1 MKPDLRAKLESN
13 IGLLY
18 GGDAPGVV
26 TGIEKLLERYA
37 GCIDHCRSS
46 WNEQDCLLI
55 TYGDSLRNNNEPGLV
70 TLENFLLAR
79 IRSRFSLVHVLPFYP
94 WTDDDG
100 FSVVDFRKVDTP
112 LGNWE
117 NMSSLAGK
125 YRMVFDGVLNHV
137 SKSSEYVQGH
147 LNGDPDY
154 RDFCIEED
162 VSFDYSQ
169 VTRPRTSQLFHT
181 YQAKNGEMRLW
192 TTFSEDQVDLNFSNP
207 AVLLEMLDV
216 LLFYAA
222 KGASMIRLDAVPYM
236 WKQSGTNC
244 VHRPQTHAFIRIVR
258 LVLDV
263 VAPHVT
269 ILSETNVP
277 HAENL
282 TYFGNQGDE
291 AQIIYNFTLAPLIL
305 YGLKTGDA
313 EPLTRWAGS
322 LVPPANNCTFLNIT
336 STHDGIGMRPTEGIL
351 TREQR
356 QVLTDLAVEH
366 GGAVSARSNPD
377 GSRSPYELN
386 ITFFDA
392 VNNPNEENPD
402 DEIQMRRF
410 LVSQA
415 IPMALAGIPAIY
427 IHCLLGSRNDSQGA
441 ESSGIKRRINRE
453 KLNLDEIVNAL
464 DNPQSLRSR
473 VFNELMILLTARQ
486 SNSAF
491 HPAAANTVLDLG
503 RHVFAVLRENHE
515 TGYRVLAL
523 HNLSGESRGCAIPE
537 DFPLEDARDLFDGQ
551 ATLKPPHVLLPAYG
565 IRWLVVRGE
574 NPSFPRNAI
583 FPVAGDD

>member
-18 GGDAPGVV
+18 GGDAPEVV
-26 TGIEKLLERYA
+26 TGIEKLVERYA
-37 GCIDHCRSS
+37 GYTGHCRSS
-46 WNEQDCLLI
+46 WDEQDALLI
-55 TYGDSLRNNNEPGLV
+55 TYGDSLRKNNEPGLA
-70 TLENFLLAR
+70 TLENFLLSR
-79 IRSRFSLVHVLPFYP
+79 IKSRFSLVHVLPFYP

-100 FSVVDFRKVDTP
+100 FSVMDFRKVDTP
-112 LGNWE
+112 LGDWE
-117 NMSSLAGK
+117 NISSLAGK
-125 YRMVFDGVLNHV
+125 YRMVFDAVFNHV
-137 SKSSEYVQGH
+137 SKSSAYVKGH
-147 LNGDPDY
+147 LNGEADY

-162 VSFDYSQ
+162 ISFDYSQ
-169 VTRPRTSQLFHT
+169 VTRPRTSPLFHS
-181 YQAKNGEMRLW
+181 YQAKDGEVRLW

-236 WKQSGTNC
+236 WKQSATNC

-263 VAPHVT
+263 AAPHVT

-282 TYFGNQGDE
+282 TYFGDQGDE

-322 LVPPANNCTFLNIT
+322 LTAPAKGCTFLNIT

-351 TREQR
+351 TREQ
-356 QVLTDLAVEH
+356 QEVLTDLAVEH
-366 GGAVSARSNPD
+366 GGAVSTRSNPD
-377 GSRSPYELN
+377 GSHSPYELN

-427 IHCLLGSRNDSQGA
+427 IHCLLGSRNDLQGA
-441 ESSGIKRRINRE
+441 EDSGIKRRINRE
-453 KLNLDEIVNAL
+453 KLDLDEIVNAL
-464 DNPQSLRSR
+464 DDPQSLRSR

-486 SNSAF
+486 SSSAF

-503 RHVFAVLRENHE
+503 RHVFGVLRENHE
-515 TGYRVLAL
+515 SGNRVLAL

-537 DFPLEDARDLFDGQ
+537 DFPLEDARDLFDDQ
-551 ATLKPPHVLLPAYG
+551 STLKAPHVLLPAYG
-565 IRWLVVRGE
+565 IRWLVV
-574 NPSFPRNAI
+574 PQQKP
-583 FPVAGDD
+583 

>member
-18 GGDAPGVV
+18 GVDAAGILSS
-26 TGIEKLLERYA
+26 IEKLVKSYSNCIVERQ
-37 GCIDHCRSS
+37 GHWDERDS
-46 WNEQDCLLI
+46 LLI
-55 TYGDSLRNNNEPGLV
+55 TYGDSLRKKNEPGLA
-70 TLENFLLAR
+70 TLENLLLSR
-79 IRSRFSLVHVLPFYP
+79 IKSRFTLLHILPFYP

-100 FSVVDFRKVDTP
+100 FSIVDFRTVDTP
-112 LGNWE
+112 LGDWGHIH
-117 NMSSLAGK
+117 SLAEK
-125 YRMVFDGVLNHV
+125 YRVVFDGVFNHV
-137 SKSSEYVQGH
+137 SKSSEYVAGH
-147 LNGDPDY
+147 LTADPDY
-154 RDFCIEED
+154 RNFCIDED
-162 VSFDYSQ
+162 LSFDYSQ
-169 VTRPRTSQLFHT
+169 VTRPRTSKLFHG
-181 YQAKNGEMRLW
+181 YQGKNGEMRLW
-192 TTFSEDQVDLNFSNP
+192 TTFSEDQVDLNLSNP
-207 AVLLEMLDV
+207 AVLLEILDV
-216 LLFYAA
+216 VLFYAA
-222 KGASMIRLDAVPYM
+222 KGASMIRLDAIPYM

-258 LVLDV
+258 LVLDIT
-263 VAPHVT
+263 APHVT

-305 YGLKTGDA
+305 YGLATGDA

-322 LVPPANNCTFLNIT
+322 LIPPANRCTYLNIT

-356 QVLTDLAVEH
+356 EVLTDLTVKH

-377 GSRSPYELN
+377 GSQSPYELN

-427 IHCLLGSRNDSQGA
+427 IHCLLGSRNDRQGA
-441 ESSGIKRRINRE
+441 EKSGIKRRINRE
-453 KLNLDEIVNAL
+453 KLDFDQIMDAL
-464 DNPQSLRSR
+464 DDPQSLRSR
-473 VFNELMILLTARQ
+473 IFNQLMILLKARQ

-503 RHVFAVLRENHE
+503 RHIFAVLRENHE
-515 TGYRVLAL
+515 TGQRALTL
-523 HNLSGESRGCAIPE
+523 HNLSHESRGCIIPE
-537 DFPLEDARDLFDGQ
+537 DFPLEDARDLFDDN
-551 ATLKPPHVLLPAYG
+551 ATLEPPHILLPAYG
-565 IRWLVVRGE
+565 IRWLVAPGRKT
-574 NPSFPRNAI
+574 
-583 FPVAGDD
+583 